1 MKILALN
8 GSSGFLGKQIC
19 QFFERKYSILKI
31 RREDYLDP
39 SALADKLNGVDIV
52 FNLAG
57 ARITPVA
64 SQKYRK
70 ELYDSRV
77 YTTQCLVKAFSLM
90 DKTPDFF
97 ISMSAIGIYDYI
109 HIHNEESVNFG
120 DDFLADLCKD
130 WELVANNDNPILEN
144 MAIIR
149 NSIVLS
155 TDGGILKIVLPFF
168 KAGLGIVMGNG
179 MQPFSFI
186 HISDFLRAIDFVIDH
201 RISGIVNLAAPNFCT
216 YLDFCRTLSMR
227 LDRPLFLK
235 VPAYLLKLTMG
246 EQSSMLLKG
255 QKVLP
260 EVLLNRG
267 FRFEYPDIQE
277 TINSLINF
285 THFESH

>member
-19 QFFERKYSILKI
+19 QFFERKYTILKI

-39 SALADKLNGVDIV
+39 SALADKLKGVDIV
-52 FNLAG
+52 VNLAG

-64 SQKYRK
+64 SKKYRK
-70 ELYDSRV
+70 DLYDSRI

-144 MAIIR
+144 TAIIR

-155 TDGGILKIVLPFF
+155 TDGGILKTVLPFF
-168 KAGLGIVMGNG
+168 KVGLGTVMGNG

-201 RISGIVNLAAPNFCT
+201 RISGIVNLAAPNFCI
-216 YLDFCRTLSMR
+216 YLDFCRTLSKR
-227 LDRPLFLK
+227 LERPLFLK

-267 FRFEYPDIQE
+267 FRFEYTDIQE
-277 TINSLINF
+277 AINSLINF